1 MYIHL
6 TNMTIKQYPFYIK
19 ASVILIG
26 LYYLVSILN
35 LLSGILVPFAFAILF
50 AILLNPLYNRLLR
63 FKMPRAL
70 AVLLTVLTGV
80 GFMTLIGYLLS
91 TQISQFSQSFP
102 VLKVRFGQMTGSLEH
117 WISLQF
123 GVSIQKQ
130 ILFIRNALDS
140 SQAAIGS
147 ILGTVFGTL
156 SLLLIIPIYIFMLL
170 LYKNLILNF
179 LYEVFLEEHS
189 KRVGEVLA
197 QTKSAIQSYI
207 VGLLIEMIIV
217 SALNSL
223 ALFIIGVKYA
233 ILLGVIGGI
242 INILPYI
249 GGFIAILLP
258 VLIATVTKDGYS
270 AQLEVIIAYL
280 LIQFVDSNIIFPRF
294 VSIKV
299 QINALI
305 SLLVVFLG
313 NLMWGIA
320 GMFLMLPMVAVLK
333 IIFDRVEDL
342 KPWGKLLGDE
352 IPVYHMGQ
360 VWGRRGRKKKISQT
374 LPLKETL

>member
-1 MYIHL
+1 
-6 TNMTIKQYPFYIK
+6 MTIKPYPFYIK
-19 ASVILIG
+19 ATVVLIG
-26 LYYLVSILN
+26 LYYLVNILN
-35 LLSGILVPFAFAILF
+35 LLNGILIPFAFAVLF
-50 AILLNPLYNRLLR
+50 AILLNPVYNRLLR
-63 FKMPRAL
+63 AKVPRVL
-70 AVLLTVLTGV
+70 AVTLTVFFGIGCTV
-80 GFMTLIGYLLS
+80 LIGYLLG
-91 TQISQFSQSFP
+91 TQVAQFGQSFP
-102 VLKVRFGQMTGSLEH
+102 VLKVRIGQMTDSLEH
-117 WISLQF
+117 WIRFQF

-130 ILFIRNALDS
+130 VLFFKNAIDS

-147 ILGTVFGTL
+147 ILGTVFGMV
-156 SLLLIIPIYIFMLL
+156 SLLLIIPIYVFMLL

-207 VGLLIEMIIV
+207 VGLLVEMVIV
-217 SALNSL
+217 SSLNSL
-223 ALFIIGVKYA
+223 ALFVIGIKYA

-249 GGFIAILLP
+249 GGFVAILLP
-258 VLIATVTKDGYS
+258 VIIATVTKDGYS
-270 AQLEVIIAYL
+270 AQLEVIVSYL

-299 QINALI
+299 QINALV
-305 SLLVVFLG
+305 SLLAVFLG
-313 NLMWGIA
+313 NLLWGIA
-320 GMFLMLPMVAVLK
+320 GMFLMLPIVAVLK

-352 IPVYHMGQ
+352 VPVYHMGQ
-360 VWGRRGRKKKISQT
+360 VWGRRGRKKKVIAPET
-374 LPLKETL
+374 LPVKESF

>member
-1 MYIHL
+1 
-6 TNMTIKQYPFYIK
+6 MTVKQYPFYIK
-19 ASVILIG
+19 ATVVLIG
-26 LYYLVSILN
+26 LYYLVSILSALN
-35 LLSGILVPFAFAILF
+35 GILIPLAFAVLF
-50 AILLNPLYNRLLR
+50 AILLNPIYSRLLR
-63 FKMPRAL
+63 FKVPRAL
-70 AVLLTVLTGV
+70 AVTLTVFFGIGCTA
-80 GFMTLIGYLLS
+80 LIGYLLS
-91 TQISQFSQSFP
+91 TQVAQFGQSFP
-102 VLKVRFGQMTGSLEH
+102 ILKVRFGQMTDSLEH
-117 WISLQF
+117 WIRLQF

-130 ILFIRNALDS
+130 VLFFKNALDS

-147 ILGTVFGTL
+147 ILGTVFGTI
-156 SLLLIIPIYIFMLL
+156 SLLLIIPIYVFMLL

-207 VGLLIEMIIV
+207 VGLLVEMVIV
-217 SALNSL
+217 SSLNSL

-249 GGFIAILLP
+249 GGFVAILLP
-258 VLIATVTKDGYS
+258 VLIATVTKEGYS
-270 AQLEVIIAYL
+270 AQLEVIVSYL

-294 VSIKV
+294 VSVKV
-299 QINALI
+299 QINALV
-305 SLLVVFLG
+305 SLLAVFLG
-313 NLMWGIA
+313 SLMWGIA
-320 GMFLMLPMVAVLK
+320 GMFLMLPIVAVLK

-352 IPVYHMGQ
+352 VPVYHMGQ
-360 VWGRRGRKKKISQT
+360 VWGRRGRKKKAAGQT
-374 LPLKETL
+374 EPVIESF

>member
-1 MYIHL
+1 
-6 TNMTIKQYPFYIK
+6 MTIKPYPFYIK
-19 ASVILIG
+19 ATAVLIG
-26 LYYLVSILN
+26 LYYLVNILN
-35 LLSGILVPFAFAILF
+35 LLSGILIPFAFAVLF
-50 AILLNPLYNRLLR
+50 SVLLNPVYSRLLR

-70 AVLLTVLTGV
+70 AVTLTVLV
-80 GFMTLIGYLLS
+80 GISCTALIGYLLS
-91 TQISQFSQSFP
+91 TQVAQFGQSFP
-102 VLKVRFGQMTGSLEH
+102 ILKVRYGQMTDSLEH
-117 WISLQF
+117 WISFKF

-130 ILFIRNALDS
+130 VLFFKNAIDS
-140 SQAAIGS
+140 SQAAIAS

-156 SLLLIIPIYIFMLL
+156 SLLLIIPIYVFMLL

-207 VGLLIEMIIV
+207 VGLLVEMVIV
-217 SALNSL
+217 SSLNSL
-223 ALFIIGVKYA
+223 ALFVIGIKYA

-249 GGFIAILLP
+249 GGFVAILLP
-258 VLIATVTKDGYS
+258 VIIATVTKDGYS
-270 AQLEVIIAYL
+270 AQVEVIVAYL

-299 QINALI
+299 QINALV
-305 SLLVVFLG
+305 SLLAVFLG
-313 NLMWGIA
+313 NLLWGIA
-320 GMFLMLPMVAVLK
+320 GMFLMLPIVAVLK

-352 IPVYHMGQ
+352 VPVYHMGQ
-360 VWGRRGRKKKISQT
+360 VWGRRGRKKKAVAGQ
-374 LPLKETL
+374 PLSVSDPS

>member
-1 MYIHL
+1 
-6 TNMTIKQYPFYIK
+6 MTVKPYPFYIK
-19 ASVILIG
+19 ATVVLIG

-35 LLSGILVPFAFAILF
+35 LLSGILIPFAFALLF
-50 AILLNPLYNRLLR
+50 AILLNPVYNRLLR

-70 AVLLTVLTGV
+70 AVTLTVFFGIGCTV
-80 GFMTLIGYLLS
+80 LIGYLLS
-91 TQISQFSQSFP
+91 TQVAQFGQSFP
-102 VLKVRFGQMTGSLEH
+102 LLKVRIGQMTDNLEH
-117 WISLQF
+117 WIRFQF

-130 ILFIRNALDS
+130 VLFFKNAINS

-147 ILGTVFGTL
+147 ILGTVFGTI
-156 SLLLIIPIYIFMLL
+156 SLLLIIPIYVFMLL

-207 VGLLIEMIIV
+207 VGLLVEMVIV
-217 SALNSL
+217 SSLNSL
-223 ALFIIGVKYA
+223 ALFIIGIKYA

-249 GGFIAILLP
+249 GGFVAILLP
-258 VLIATVTKDGYS
+258 VVIATVTRDGYS

-294 VSIKV
+294 VSVKV

-305 SLLVVFLG
+305 SLLAVFLG

-320 GMFLMLPMVAVLK
+320 GMFLMLPIVAVLK

-342 KPWGKLLGDE
+342 QPWGKLLGDE
-352 IPVYHMGQ
+352 VPVFHMGQ
-360 VWGRRGRKKKISQT
+360 VWGRRGRKKKVAGGQT
-374 LPLKETL
+374 LPANDTF

>member
-1 MYIHL
+1 
-6 TNMTIKQYPFYIK
+6 MTIKQYPFYIK

-63 FKMPRAL
+63 FKMPRAP

>member
-1 MYIHL
+1 
-6 TNMTIKQYPFYIK
+6 MTIKPYPFYIK
-19 ASVILIG
+19 ATVVLIG

-35 LLSGILVPFAFAILF
+35 LLSGILIPFAFAVLF
-50 AILLNPLYNRLLR
+50 AILLNPVYNRLLR

-70 AVLLTVLTGV
+70 AVTLTVFFGIGCTV
-80 GFMTLIGYLLS
+80 LIGYLLS
-91 TQISQFSQSFP
+91 TQIAQFGQSFP
-102 VLKVRFGQMTGSLEH
+102 VLKVRIGQMTDSLEH
-117 WISLQF
+117 WIRFQF

-130 ILFIRNALDS
+130 VLFFKNAIDS

-147 ILGTVFGTL
+147 ILGTVLGTV
-156 SLLLIIPIYIFMLL
+156 SLLLIIPIYVFMLL

-207 VGLLIEMIIV
+207 VGLLVEMVIV
-217 SALNSL
+217 SSLNSL
-223 ALFIIGVKYA
+223 ALFVIGIKYA

-249 GGFIAILLP
+249 GGFVAILLP
-258 VLIATVTKDGYS
+258 VVIATVTKDGYS
-270 AQLEVIIAYL
+270 AQLEVIVSYL

-294 VSIKV
+294 VSVKV
-299 QINALI
+299 QINALV
-305 SLLVVFLG
+305 SLLAVFLG
-313 NLMWGIA
+313 NLLWGIA

-352 IPVYHMGQ
+352 VPVYHMGQ
-360 VWGRRGRKKKISQT
+360 VWGRRGRKKKVIVAET
-374 LPLKETL
+374 LPVKGSL

>member
-1 MYIHL
+1 
-6 TNMTIKQYPFYIK
+6 MTVKQYPFYIK
-19 ASVILIG
+19 ATVILIG

-35 LLSGILVPFAFAILF
+35 LLSGILIPFAFAVLF
-50 AILLNPLYNRLLR
+50 AILLNPVYNRLLL
-63 FKMPRAL
+63 FKVPRAL
-70 AVLLTVLTGV
+70 AVLLTVLFGI
-80 GFMTLIGYLLS
+80 GFMTFICYLLS
-91 TQISQFSQSFP
+91 TQVAQFAQSFP
-102 VLKVRFGQMTGSLEH
+102 VLKLRFGQMTDNLEH

-130 ILFIRNALDS
+130 ILFIKNAIDS

-147 ILGTVFGTL
+147 ILGTLFGTL
-156 SLLLIIPIYIFMLL
+156 SLLLIIPIYVFMLL
-170 LYKNLILNF
+170 LYKNLIVNF
-179 LYEVFLEEHS
+179 LYEVFSEEHS
-189 KRVGEVLA
+189 KSVGEVLA

-217 SALNSL
+217 STMNSL

-249 GGFIAILLP
+249 GGFVAILLP

-270 AQLEVIIAYL
+270 AQLEVIISYL
-280 LIQFVDSNIIFPRF
+280 LIQFIDSNIIFPRF

-305 SLLVVFLG
+305 SLLAVFLG

-333 IIFDRVEDL
+333 IIFDRIEDL

-352 IPVYHMGQ
+352 VPVYHMGQ
-360 VWGRRGRKKKISQT
+360 VWGKRGRKKKPITAQNV
-374 LPLKETL
+374 PLKETL

>member
-1 MYIHL
+1 
-6 TNMTIKQYPFYIK
+6 MTAKEYPFYIK
-19 ASVILIG
+19 ATVILIG

-35 LLSGILVPFAFAILF
+35 ILNGILIPFAFAILF
-50 AILLNPLYNRLLR
+50 AILLNPLNNRLLR
-63 FKMPRAL
+63 FKFPRPL
-70 AVLLTVLTGV
+70 AVLVTVLSGV
-80 GFMTLIGYLLS
+80 AFMALIGYLLS
-91 TQISQFSQSFP
+91 SQVAQFSQSFP
-102 VLKVRFGQMTGSLEH
+102 MLKVRFGQMTDSLEH

-130 ILFIRNALDS
+130 VLFVKNALDS
-140 SQAAIGS
+140 GSAAIGS
-147 ILGTVFGTL
+147 IIGTVFGTL
-156 SLLLIIPIYIFMLL
+156 SLVLIIPIYIFMLL

-179 LYEVFLEEHS
+179 LYEVFSEKHTE
-189 KRVGEVLA
+189 KVGEVLA

-217 SALNSL
+217 SSLNSL

-249 GGFIAILLP
+249 GGFVSILLP

-270 AQLEVIIAYL
+270 AQLEVIVSYL
-280 LIQFVDSNIIFPRF
+280 LIQFIDSNIIFPRF

-305 SLLVVFLG
+305 SLIAVFLG
-313 NLMWGIA
+313 SAMWGIA

-333 IIFDRVEDL
+333 IIFDRVDDL

-352 IPVYHMGQ
+352 VPIQHMGQ
-360 VWGRRGRKKKISQT
+360 VWGSRAGVKRRMGRMSR
-374 LPLKETL
+374 

>member
-1 MYIHL
+1 
-6 TNMTIKQYPFYIK
+6 MTIKPYPFYIK
-19 ASVILIG
+19 ATVVLIG
-26 LYYLVSILN
+26 LYYLVTILN
-35 LLSGILVPFAFAILF
+35 VLSGILIPFAFAVLF
-50 AILLNPLYNRLLR
+50 AVLLNPVYNRLLR

-70 AVLLTVLTGV
+70 AVTLTVFFGIGCTA
-80 GFMTLIGYLLS
+80 LIGYLLS
-91 TQISQFSQSFP
+91 TQVAQFGESFP
-102 VLKVRFGQMTGSLEH
+102 ILKVRFGQMTDNLEH
-117 WISLQF
+117 WIRSQF

-130 ILFIRNALDS
+130 VLFFKNLVNS

-156 SLLLIIPIYIFMLL
+156 SLLLIIPIYVFMLL

-207 VGLLIEMIIV
+207 VGLLVEMVIV
-217 SALNSL
+217 SSLNSL
-223 ALFIIGVKYA
+223 ALFIIGIKYA

-249 GGFIAILLP
+249 GGFVAILLP

-270 AQLEVIIAYL
+270 AQVEVIVSYL

-294 VSIKV
+294 VSVKV
-299 QINALI
+299 QINALV
-305 SLLVVFLG
+305 SLLAVFLG

-320 GMFLMLPMVAVLK
+320 GMFLMLPIVAVLK
-333 IIFDRVEDL
+333 IIFDRIEDL

-352 IPVYHMGQ
+352 VPVFHMGQ
-360 VWGRRGRKKKISQT
+360 VWGRRGRKKKVIAGEST
-374 LPLKETL
+374 VVDSF

>member
-1 MYIHL
+1 
-6 TNMTIKQYPFYIK
+6 MTIKPYPFYIK
-19 ASVILIG
+19 ATVVLIG

-35 LLSGILVPFAFAILF
+35 VLSGILIPFAFAVLF
-50 AILLNPLYNRLLR
+50 SILLNPVYNRLLR

-70 AVLLTVLTGV
+70 AVTLTVFFGIGCTV
-80 GFMTLIGYLLS
+80 LIGYLLS
-91 TQISQFSQSFP
+91 TQVTQFGQSFP
-102 VLKVRFGQMTGSLEH
+102 LLKVRIGQITDSLEH
-117 WISLQF
+117 WIRSQF

-130 ILFIRNALDS
+130 VLFFKNAIDS

-147 ILGTVFGTL
+147 ILGTVFGTI
-156 SLLLIIPIYIFMLL
+156 SLLLIIPIYVFMLL

-207 VGLLIEMIIV
+207 VGLLVEMVIV
-217 SALNSL
+217 SSLNSL
-223 ALFIIGVKYA
+223 ALFIIGIKYA

-249 GGFIAILLP
+249 GGFVAILLP
-258 VLIATVTKDGYS
+258 VIIATVTKDGYS
-270 AQLEVIIAYL
+270 AQLEVIVSYL

-294 VSIKV
+294 VSVKV
-299 QINALI
+299 QINALV
-305 SLLVVFLG
+305 SLLAVFLG
-313 NLMWGIA
+313 SLLWGIA

-352 IPVYHMGQ
+352 VPVFHMGQ
-360 VWGRRGRKKKISQT
+360 VWGRRGRKKKVVVAQT
-374 LPLKETL
+374 LPIKESS